1 MLSISSRVVSSV
13 SDLVREVVMECSRK
27 YDFDGMEA
35 IRELGLDV
43 GVKVCSEVTVSE
55 NSGVKKKEIEKRIA
69 SSFPLP
75 YNGESKKECCSGLK
89 DNHGLYTQCRT
100 VPKNGERFCKTCQNQ
115 ADKNSHGEPTYG
127 TIEKRL
133 ECSIFDFKDPNGK
146 SPIAYC
152 KVMKKFNLTREMV
165 EAEAEKVGIKINEE
179 HFVESSTSKRGRPKS
194 NTTVEKESKGPKG
207 RPRKEKKVV
216 ELTSAGGDLL
226 SQLVENAEKAK
237 ESVPEVKEVVPEVK
251 ESVPEVK
258 EVVPE
263 VNESVR
269 EVKKVVPEV
278 KESVPEVKKSSKKK
292 TAKVEEEEEEEEEAD
307 VVKRFEFEG
316 KKYLKSKKT
325 GVIYNMDQDVV
336 GKWNESTQKID
347 FVEQEESEDEYE
359 SESEEED

>member
-1 MLSISSRVVSSV
+1 M
-13 SDLVREVVMECSRK
+13 
-27 YDFDGMEA
+27 
-35 IRELGLDV
+35 
-43 GVKVCSEVTVSE
+43 KVCSEVTVSE

-179 HFVESSTSKRGRPKS
+179 HFVESSPSKRGRPKS

-237 ESVPEVKEVVPEVK
+237 ESVAEEVKEVVPEEVK

-258 EVVPE
+258 E
-263 VNESVR
+263 SVR
-269 EVKKVVPEV
+269 
-278 KESVPEVKKSSKKK
+278 EVKKSSKKK

>member
-1 MLSISSRVVSSV
+1 
-13 SDLVREVVMECSRK
+13 
-27 YDFDGMEA
+27 
-35 IRELGLDV
+35 
-43 GVKVCSEVTVSE
+43 
-55 NSGVKKKEIEKRIA
+55 
-69 SSFPLP
+69 
-75 YNGESKKECCSGLK
+75 
-89 DNHGLYTQCRT
+89 
-100 VPKNGERFCKTCQNQ
+100 
-115 ADKNSHGEPTYG
+115 
-127 TIEKRL
+127 
-133 ECSIFDFKDPNGK
+133 
-146 SPIAYC
+146 
-152 KVMKKFNLTREMV
+152 MV

-179 HFVESSTSKRGRPKS
+179 HFVESSPSKRGRPKS

-216 ELTSAGGDLL
+216 ELTSTGGDLL

-237 ESVPEVKEVVPEVK
+237 ESVAEEVK
-251 ESVPEVK
+251 ESVAEVK
-258 EVVPE
+258 NP
-263 VNESVR
+263 
-269 EVKKVVPEV
+269 
-278 KESVPEVKKSSKKK
+278 SKKK

>member
-75 YNGESKKECCSGLK
+75 YNGEYKKECCSGLK

-100 VPKNGERFCKTCQNQ
+100 VAKNGERFCKTCQNQ

-179 HFVESSTSKRGRPKS
+179 HFVESSPSKRGRPKS

-216 ELTSAGGDLL
+216 ELTSADGDLL

-237 ESVPEVKEVVPEVK
+237 ESVAEEVK
-251 ESVPEVK
+251 ESVAEEVK
-258 EVVPE
+258 ESVAE
-263 VNESVR
+263 VKESVA
-269 EVKKVVPEV
+269 EV

>member
-55 NSGVKKKEIEKRIA
+55 NSGVKKKEIKKRIG

-75 YNGESKKECCSGLK
+75 YNGELKKECCSGLK

-152 KVMKKFNLTREMV
+152 KVMNKFNLTREMV
-165 EAEAEKVGIKINEE
+165 EAEAEKMGIKINEE
-179 HFVESSTSKRGRPKS
+179 HFVESSPSKRGRPKS
-194 NTTVEKESKGPKG
+194 TTSVEKESRGPKG

-216 ELTSAGGDLL
+216 ELTSTGGDLL

-237 ESVPEVKEVVPEVK
+237 ESVAEEVK

-258 EVVPE
+258 KSVPE
-263 VNESVR
+263 VKESVA

-278 KESVPEVKKSSKKK
+278 KESVPEVKKTSKKK